1 MFEQPMCLF
10 AYIEML
16 KMPARNFISTIRTRE
31 RVYMCFV
38 STSIALPPLLLSV
51 SLFEHNNQ
59 AKIETFYLSPPLHAP
74 HISIENLYINNQHIN
89 RHFFLC
95 LFFSAVVVVLL
106 VVLVCAIFRARNL
119 ILKGLMAMA
128 GGRERERVKD
138 ISYSLQSIAM
148 CLTSSGKA

>member
-51 SLFEHNNQ
+51 SLSLSIIIKQKLKHF
-59 AKIETFYLSPPLHAP
+59 ISPPLFTP
-74 HISIENLYINNQHIN
+74 YISIENLYINNQHIN

-128 GGRERERVKD
+128 GGRERE
-138 ISYSLQSIAM
+138 
-148 CLTSSGKA
+148 